1 MVALLIVSGYT
12 AINAVVKAELFPT
25 SVRAM
30 GVGFPYAVTVAL
42 FGGTA
47 EYVALY
53 LKSIG
58 HEQAFFWYVTGASS
72 SRSWSTPSC
81 ATRATTP
88 PCTATFEPQVL
99 GKDRGAFRSLL
110 CPAARVLPP

>member
-1 MVALLIVSGYT
+1 MGALLIVSGYT

-25 SVRAM
+25 RVRAM

-53 LKSIG
+53 LKDIG
-58 HEQAFFWYVTGASS
+58 HETAFYWYVTG
-72 SRSWSTPSC
+72 C
-81 ATRATTP
+81 IL
-88 PCTATFEPQVL
+88 V
-99 GKDRGAFRSLL
+99 SLL
-110 CPAARVLPP
+110 VYVFMRDTKHASAMDRHV